1 MKEKGRLQENAELI
15 SKLTQLRKAVKDSV
29 KRFKNFT
36 QLTDSKKLVDFYYN
50 KFCERKQFE
59 ADIIQLLK
67 VCNERTNSGGTV
79 SGAFSR
85 LDTKVQILF
94 GRDADDISL
103 TKATYHEESLLN
115 VYQLAMAKPELLH
128 EDMLKTLQQHAQQ
141 IEDDI
146 QRLKTFS
153 Y

>member
-1 MKEKGRLQENAELI
+1 MHVKDRSLHNSELI

-29 KRFKNFT
+29 KRFKNLT
-36 QLTDSKKLVDFYYN
+36 RLTDSKKLVDFYYN
-50 KFCERKQFE
+50 KFCQRKQFE

-85 LDTKVQILF
+85 LDAKVQILF

-103 TKATYHEESLLN
+103 TKATYRRIVIKRLSIG
-115 VYQLAMAKPELLH
+115 YGQTR
-128 EDMLKTLQQHAQQ
+128 TL
-141 IEDDI
+141 
-146 QRLKTFS
+146 T
-153 Y
+153 